1 MFLYWHHRTF
11 CVNIIPPH
19 THITHT
25 HTGKTVHSSSLR
37 RRHGRDRRAAQEKT
51 KKKRTK
57 NTWWHEHVET
67 SFENQSHKTDIQNER
82 ERELNEVNKRW
93 NLFSF
98 FLLLQSIWK
107 RWYFG
112 LVEQCYICVSLR
124 WLSFRKK
131 FRWPVGIIKA
141 KDKEKHWRRNY

>member
-51 KKKRTK
+51 KKNEQKIHDDTNTLKQVLKTSHTK
-57 NTWWHEHVET
+57 QT
-67 SFENQSHKTDIQNER
+67 FKMR